1 MTPSRRAA
9 LALVLLAGS
18 GFGTAASED
27 SKFAAQ
33 GRALVDRLCAGC
45 HAIGRSD
52 RSPHVAAPPL
62 RNLDRYTDLDAL
74 AARLREGLLTGHQ
87 DMPMFRFSR
96 EDAWAAAAYI
106 RSIQAP

>member
-1 MTPSRRAA
+1 MTLSKSAA
-9 LALVLLAGS
+9 LALILLAGS
-18 GFGTAASED
+18 GFGATASED
-27 SKFAAQ
+27 SKLAAQ
-33 GRALVDRLCAGC
+33 GRVIVDRLCSGC

-74 AARLREGLLTGHQ
+74 VARLRDGLLTGHQ

-96 EDAWAAAAYI
+96 DDAWAAAAYI